1 MLCREPPAQRPAV
14 SAALHR
20 PEDEAV
26 EALLSAVGLDPA
38 ARRRIEVRAR
48 EWVEAMRARRKTGL
62 DAFLAEY
69 DLTTPE
75 GVQLM
80 CLAEA
85 LLRVPDAQT
94 VDRLLADKLGGA
106 DWARHLGDGRSLF
119 VNAGTW
125 GLMLAGRLVELKEAG
140 ARSAGEVLGRLAAR
154 LGEPVVRA
162 AVREAMAILAR
173 QFVLGRDMEE
183 ALQRV
188 RREGNDPRRYSF
200 DMLGEAALTMDDAA
214 RHRAAY
220 EQAIEAL
227 APLSAPGAPVAE
239 APGISVKLSALHP
252 RFEYA
257 QRQRV
262 LAELV
267 PVVAALTRQARA
279 AGLGLTIDAEEIERL
294 HLTLDVFEAVYADD
308 DALAGWDGLGIAVQA
323 YHKAA
328 PALVDHLTALARRHG
343 RRIMLRLVK
352 GAYWDTEI
360 KRAQERGLDEYPVY
374 TRKTATD
381 VSYLVCARR
390 ILAAGEAFF
399 PQFATHNAH
408 TASAVL
414 ELAQGAPMEFQ
425 RLHGMGEA
433 LYAVADTVPCRVY
446 APVGSH
452 EDLLPYLVR
461 RLLENGANTSFVN
474 RLAHERAPVETLVAD
489 PVRHLEG
496 ISPKGHPRLPP
507 PPRLYGPRRRN
518 SRGWDLTDPAV
529 LAELDR
535 DLAAAAAGVHH
546 ASPLVNGR
554 PLAGPVREV
563 RSPAEP
569 ERVVGAVEAADAG
582 AVEAALACAQAAAPE
597 WAATPPQ
604 ERAAVLRR
612 AADFIEAHGAG
623 LAALVVAE
631 GGRTVPNALDEVREA
646 VDACRYYAQ
655 QLEEVFAPLDLPGPA
670 GEANTLSLHGRGV
683 FACISP
689 WNFPLAIFTGQ
700 VVAALAAGNAVVA
713 KPASATPLVADRVV
727 RLLLEAGVPAEV
739 LHCLPGPAAVV
750 GEALV
755 RDPRV
760 AGVCFTGSTETA
772 RRLHRLLAARDG
784 PIVPLIAE
792 TGGLNAMIVDST
804 ALPEQVVRD
813 VLASAF
819 DSAGQRCSALRLLF
833 LQDDTAA
840 RVLEMLL
847 GAMRELRLGD
857 PARLETDVGP
867 LIDAAARE
875 GVQRHLERMR
885 REARCLL
892 ELPLPAGCGAGWY
905 LGPAVF
911 ELDDPGLLRREVF
924 GPVLHVVRYRAA
936 DLERVVEAVNATGY
950 GLTLG
955 VHSRIGA
962 TAEVVRRRARA
973 GNVYVN
979 RNMIGAVV
987 GVQPFGGEGLSGT
1000 GPKAGGPWYLPR
1012 LAVERTW
1019 TVNTAAVGGNASL
1032 LALDDEDAGRG
1043 GGE

>member
-1 MLCREPPAQRPAV
+1 MLVREPPLQRPRL
-14 SAALHR
+14 SAALR
-20 PEDEAV
+20 RSEDEAV
-26 EALLSAVGLDPA
+26 EALLSAVGLDPE
-38 ARRRIEVRAR
+38 ARRRIEARAR
-48 EWVEAMRARRKTGL
+48 QWVEAMRARRKTGL

-125 GLMLAGRLVELKEAG
+125 GLMLAGRLVELKEAE
-140 ARSAGEVLGRLAAR
+140 ARSTGEVLGRLAAR

-188 RREGNDPRRYSF
+188 QREGNDPRRYSF
-200 DMLGEAALTMDDAA
+200 DMLGEAALTADDAA
-214 RHRAAY
+214 RHRTAY

-227 APLSAPGAPVAE
+227 TPWSAPGAPVAE

-257 QRQRV
+257 QRARV
-262 LAELV
+262 LVELV
-267 PVVAALTRQARA
+267 PVVSALARQARA

-308 DALAGWDGLGIAVQA
+308 DALAGWEGLGIAVQA

-328 PALVDHLTALARRHG
+328 PALVDHLAALARRHG

-390 ILAAGEAFF
+390 ILAAEEAFF

-414 ELAQGAPMEFQ
+414 ELAQGVPMEFQ

-489 PVRHLEG
+489 PVRRLEG

-518 SRGWDLTDPAV
+518 SRGWDLSDPAV
-529 LAELDR
+529 IVELNGHM
-535 DLAAAAAGVHH
+535 AAAAAQAHH
-546 ASPLVNGR
+546 AAPLVNGR

-569 ERVVGAVEAADAG
+569 ERVVGTVAAADES
-582 AVEAALACAQAAAPE
+582 AVEAALACARAAAPE
-597 WAATPPQ
+597 WAAAPPQ

-612 AADFIEAHGAG
+612 AADLIEAHGTG

-655 QLEEVFAPLDLPGPA
+655 QLEEVFTPLDLPGPT

-689 WNFPLAIFTGQ
+689 WNFPLAIFAGQ

-713 KPASATPLVADRVV
+713 KPATATPLVADRVV

-750 GEALV
+750 GEGLV

-772 RRLHRLLAARDG
+772 RRLHRVLAARDG

-833 LQDDTAA
+833 LQDDTAD
-840 RVLEMLL
+840 RVLAMLL

-867 LIDAAARE
+867 LIDATARE
-875 GVQRHLERMR
+875 GVQRYLERMR

-911 ELDDPGLLRREVF
+911 ELDGPGLLRREVF

-936 DLERVVEAVNATGY
+936 DLEQVVEAVNATGY

-1032 LALDDEDAGRG
+1032 LALDDEDADPGRG
-1043 GGE
+1043 R